1 MLDKQLLKSWKRGK
15 DKKREGSEALWD
27 NLKSSF
33 LEAGGPV
40 FSALPLF
47 VEPGLSSLKPQFY
60 LLKNGEKS
68 KTCIVRV
75 LRRFSD

>member
-1 MLDKQLLKSWKRGK
+1 MLDKQLLKSGKRGK

-27 NLKSSF
+27 NLKSLF

-47 VEPGLSSLKPQFY
+47 SRAWLILPKASVLPSEKR
-60 LLKNGEKS
+60 GEE
-68 KTCIVRV
+68 
-75 LRRFSD
+75 